1 MHICTEDFVN
11 LSAVRR
17 KGGTLEC
24 TTLLRK
30 RFQTNHINHN
40 TNAFRK
46 TKHSANA
53 QNFSKCFRS
62 HKWLGL
68 RHVPVCKI
76 PCPELASQHLF
87 TGHMCKNMKDLLN
100 QQVKQALWFQSCS
113 KTIRTPKSYW
123 AAIWLWNGNQSLVK
137 PLNEVCLCQ
146 HSLKDF
152 FGAFKPSKGKAE
164 CIRSLTWHFNQQWDQ
179 NRSKSRHVH
188 VDIIWIYIASHQLFA
203 FTHCSSYL
211 CTQSRICEHRGLS
224 HM

>member
-1 MHICTEDFVN
+1 MN

-24 TTLLRK
+24 TKLLRK
-30 RFQTNHINHN
+30 RFQTNYIKHN

-62 HKWLGL
+62 HKWLAL

-100 QQVKQALWFQSCS
+100 QQVNKHYDSNHAQRLFE
-113 KTIRTPKSYW
+113 RPK
-123 AAIWLWNGNQSLVK
+123 AT
-137 PLNEVCLCQ
+137 E
-146 HSLKDF
+146 
-152 FGAFKPSKGKAE
+152 
-164 CIRSLTWHFNQQWDQ
+164 
-179 NRSKSRHVH
+179 
-188 VDIIWIYIASHQLFA
+188 QLFDFEMA
-203 FTHCSSYL
+203 IKAS
-211 CTQSRICEHRGLS
+211 
-224 HM
+224 